1 MSKFKEGDRL
11 RVIGDS
17 GMDHFPIGTEV
28 KVVNV
33 YSDSCRVMTRF
44 RAMATLHNNDLE
56 SLESDPVAKPSHY
69 NQGEIECIDAI
80 KSATVNKGGIEA
92 VCVANVIKYLWRFE
106 AKGNPV
112 QDLMKAQF
120 YLKKLID
127 ERS

>member
-11 RVIGDS
+11 RVIAETGIDS
-17 GMDHFPIGTEV
+17 FPIGTEV
-28 KVVNV
+28 SVVTVN
-33 YSDSCRVMTRF
+33 SDSYVVINKF
-44 RAMATLHNNDLE
+44 RAMSTLHNNDLG